1 MKAGCEDPKGVF
13 ILAKCEEYV
22 PGEVDTKQ
30 NIISCK
36 IHHSKGWRK
45 VIMDR
50 WERNMS
56 SMQMIEGYI
65 PRYPDAIVGKP
76 SRYEMQVK
84 GTSYIVRFK

>member
-1 MKAGCEDPKGVF
+1 
-13 ILAKCEEYV
+13 
-22 PGEVDTKQ
+22 
-30 NIISCK
+30 
-36 IHHSKGWRK
+36 
-45 VIMDR
+45 
-50 WERNMS
+50 MS

>member
-1 MKAGCEDPKGVF
+1 MLAGSEDPKGAF

-50 WERNMS
+50 
-56 SMQMIEGYI
+56 
-65 PRYPDAIVGKP
+65 
-76 SRYEMQVK
+76 
-84 GTSYIVRFK
+84 